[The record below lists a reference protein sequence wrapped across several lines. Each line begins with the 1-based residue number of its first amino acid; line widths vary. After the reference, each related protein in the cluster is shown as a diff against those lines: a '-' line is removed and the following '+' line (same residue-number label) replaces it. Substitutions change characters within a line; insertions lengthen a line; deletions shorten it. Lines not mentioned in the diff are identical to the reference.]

1 MSVRRPGTVTAT
13 PNVTL
18 PCTRCMSDDGGM
30 PILVSKG
37 GEATGHDYQT
47 STGMTAG
54 KFAANSTSRYTVK
67 APVAAPREDAAV
79 ANPVVFIILFNS
91 RRSNGFK
98 S

>member
-1 MSVRRPGTVTAT
+1 
-13 PNVTL
+13 
-18 PCTRCMSDDGGM
+18 MSDDGGM

-79 ANPVVFIILFNS
+79 ANLVVFIKFVQIQGDPTALS
-91 RRSNGFK
+91 REIGRRGHQAPGPR
-98 S
+98 